1 LRIGKGVRV
10 MARLIGMILALGVAT
25 ATLAACADT
34 TPEPS
39 ASAAADATCT
49 AQGDATYNAL
59 DEDQLARTSQSGL
72 LFSPMPNHVFDA
84 EQEGAMHVRDSQIA
98 DCERNGTAPV
108 GQAAAAGT
116 LSGNIV
122 TPHIVQT
129 P

>member
-1 LRIGKGVRV
+1 
-10 MARLIGMILALGVAT
+10 MSRLIGVILAAGL
-25 ATLAACADT
+25 LAGCT
-34 TPEPS
+34 PPEPESS
-39 ASAAADATCT
+39 ASAAAAATCT

-59 DEDQLARTSQSGL
+59 DEDQLARTSQAGL

-98 DCERNGTAPV
+98 DCERNGTAPSTSA
-108 GQAAAAGT
+108 GAAQ
-116 LSGNIV
+116 SGAIV

>member
-1 LRIGKGVRV
+1 
-10 MARLIGMILALGVAT
+10 MARLIGVI
-25 ATLAACADT
+25 LAACLLASCAEPA
-34 TPEPS
+34 PENS
-39 ASAAADATCT
+39 ASAAAAAACT

-84 EQEGAMHVRDSQIA
+84 EQQGAMHVRDSQIA
-98 DCERNGTAPV
+98 DCERNGTAP
-108 GQAAAAGT
+108 ASSAGT
-116 LSGNIV
+116 LGGGIV

>member
-1 LRIGKGVRV
+1 
-10 MARLIGMILALGVAT
+10 MAKLIGAILAAGL
-25 ATLAACADT
+25 LASCAAPA
-34 TPEPS
+34 PES
-39 ASAAADATCT
+39 DASAAAAAACT

-98 DCERNGTAPV
+98 DCERNGTAPSSS
-108 GQAAAAGT
+108 AAPGG
-116 LSGNIV
+116 SIV
-122 TPHIVQT
+122 VPHIVQT